1 MECSRRASLTDGLD
15 RLRQLSPD
23 PDKTSRP
30 FGVGKQDSRKN
41 SESDW
46 NVCLESSRDYLINWG
61 KLLVIFIM

>member
-1 MECSRRASLTDGLD
+1 MECSRRPSLTDGLD

-23 PDKTSRP
+23 PR
-30 FGVGKQDSRKN
+30 QDFKAVRGGEAGFEKEL
-41 SESDW
+41 ESGW